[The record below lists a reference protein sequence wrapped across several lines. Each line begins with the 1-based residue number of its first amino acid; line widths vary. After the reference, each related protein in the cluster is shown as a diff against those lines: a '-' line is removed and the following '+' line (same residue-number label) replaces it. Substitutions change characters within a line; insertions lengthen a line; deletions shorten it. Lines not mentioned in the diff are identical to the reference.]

1 MPILSITFLPIN
13 LQNVQLTHEE
23 NQFQRKTF
31 PITLVCDH
39 IYFQQNIGS
48 LFRIA
53 EAFGVENIIFFGKD
67 IPLTPRK
74 INKTSRSTH
83 LHVAHSVIEEFIEL
97 QSFLLDKNFEIIS
110 LEIASN
116 SKPLKEVTIP
126 TNKKIALIIGSEI
139 NGISEELLKLSHQIV
154 HINMFGKNSSMNV
167 VQAASIALYEITS
180 L

>member
-1 MPILSITFLPIN
+1 M
-13 LQNVQLTHEE
+13 QLTHEE
-23 NQFQRKTF
+23 NQFERKTF

-48 LFRIA
+48 LFRIS
-53 EAFGVENIIFFGKD
+53 EALGVENIIFLGKD

-83 LHVAHSVIEEFIEL
+83 LYVPYTIIEETADLTIYLKEN
-97 QSFLLDKNFEIIS
+97 NFEIIS
-110 LEIASN
+110 LEITSD
-116 SKPLKEVTIP
+116 SKPLREVVVP
-126 TNKKIALIIGSEI
+126 KNQKIALIIGNEI
-139 NGISEELLKLSHQIV
+139 NGISDELLKISNQIV
-154 HINMFGKNSSMNV
+154 HINMFGNNSSMNV

>member
-1 MPILSITFLPIN
+1 M
-13 LQNVQLTHEE
+13 QLTHEE
-23 NQFQRKTF
+23 NQFERKTF

-48 LFRIA
+48 LFRIS
-53 EAFGVENIIFFGKD
+53 EAFGVANIIFFGKD

-83 LHVAHSVIEEFIEL
+83 LHVPHTTIEEITDL
-97 QSFLLDKNFEIIS
+97 TVYLLENNFEIIA
-110 LEIASN
+110 LEIAST
-116 SKPLKEVTIP
+116 SKPLKEVVIP
-126 TNKKIALIIGSEI
+126 ENQKIALILGSEI
-139 NGISEELLKLSHQIV
+139 NGICDELLQISNQIV

-180 L
+180 F

>member
-1 MPILSITFLPIN
+1 M
-13 LQNVQLTHEE
+13 QLTHEE
-23 NQFQRKTF
+23 NQFERKTF
-31 PITLVCDH
+31 PITLICDH

-48 LFRIA
+48 LFRIS

-83 LHVAHSVIEEFIEL
+83 LHVPHNVIEEFSEL
-97 QSFLLDKNFEIIS
+97 HSFLSDNNFKIIS

-116 SKPLKEVTIP
+116 SKPLKEVIIP
-126 TNKKIALIIGSEI
+126 ENQKIALIIGSEI
-139 NGISEELLKLSHQIV
+139 NGISDELLKISHQIV

>member
-1 MPILSITFLPIN
+1 
-13 LQNVQLTHEE
+13 VQLTHEE
-23 NQFQRKTF
+23 NQFERKTF

-53 EAFGVENIIFFGKD
+53 EAFGVENILFLGKD

-83 LHVAHSVIEEFIEL
+83 LHVPHTVIEEIADLKAYLIEN
-97 QSFLLDKNFEIIS
+97 NFEIIA
-110 LEIASN
+110 LEIANN
-116 SKPLKEVTIP
+116 SKPLKEVLIP
-126 TNKKIALIIGSEI
+126 ENKKIALLLGSEI
-139 NGISEELLKLSHQIV
+139 DGISDELLKISNQII

-180 L
+180 

>member
-1 MPILSITFLPIN
+1 M
-13 LQNVQLTHEE
+13 QLTHEE
-23 NQFQRKTF
+23 NQFERKTF

-48 LFRIA
+48 LFRIS
-53 EAFGVENIIFFGKD
+53 EAFGVEKIIFLGKD

-83 LHVAHSVIEEFIEL
+83 LHVPHTIVKETAELIDHLIEN
-97 QSFLLDKNFEIIS
+97 DFEIIA

-116 SKPLKEVTIP
+116 SKPLKEVVIP
-126 TNKKIALIIGSEI
+126 ENKKIAVLIGSEI
-139 NGISEELLKLSHQIV
+139 DGISDDLLKIADQIV

-167 VQAASIALYEITS
+167 VQATSIILYELTS
-180 L
+180 K

>member
-1 MPILSITFLPIN
+1 MQTLSIISLPIN
-13 LQNVQLTHEE
+13 SNQVQLTHEE
-23 NQFQRKTF
+23 IQFERKNF

-48 LFRIA
+48 LFRIS
-53 EAFGVENIIFFGKD
+53 EAFGVENIIFLGKD

-83 LHVAHSVIEEFIEL
+83 LHVPHTIIEETPDLVLHLIEN
-97 QSFLLDKNFEIIS
+97 DFEIIA
-110 LEIASN
+110 LEIANN

-126 TNKKIALIIGSEI
+126 ENKKIALLIGSEI
-139 NGISEELLKLSHQIV
+139 DGISDELLKISNQIV

>member
-1 MPILSITFLPIN
+1 M
-13 LQNVQLTHEE
+13 QLTHEE
-23 NQFQRKTF
+23 NQFERKTF

-48 LFRIA
+48 LFRIS
-53 EAFGVENIIFFGKD
+53 EAFGVEKIIFFGKD

-83 LHVAHSVIEEFIEL
+83 LHVANEVIEEYSEL
-97 QSFLLDKNFEIIS
+97 HTYLKNNDFEIIA
-110 LEIASN
+110 LEITSN
-116 SKPLKEVTIP
+116 SKPLKEVIIP
-126 TNKKIALIIGSEI
+126 ENKKIALLIGSEI
-139 NGISEELLKLSHQIV
+139 NGISNELLEISNQTV

-180 L
+180 